1 MNKEQTGVL
10 YVQFNMLRKENLEKF
25 SEREGGG
32 VEGYLFFQEGVGNLF
47 SVIFNK

>member
-1 MNKEQTGVL
+1 MNKEQTGV
-10 YVQFNMLRKENLEKF
+10 YVQFNMLRKEDLEKF

-32 VEGYLFFQEGVGNLF
+32 GVEGYLFFLEGVGNLF